1 MHGHDTGMGTMESNG
16 IDPSG
21 MISGPTLDQ
30 MIQSDKDMNRRR
42 SFHHSNSFVGNRSF
56 HDPDPRRSSMM
67 EFGSQ
72 DAGDLDGFQFDPM
85 PTSASNSLQR
95 SGSLAQRR
103 LENQRAR
110 RQNSNEDLCLNTNFN
125 SMGSTFSPIHTS
137 SPYQTLNSSDSM
149 NFDMFGNPMSQSMLI
164 GMDFSAGGLENGSN
178 GGIASR
184 NMYSTNSFS
193 TGLHS
198 SPIHNDL
205 SDQMGGQIHDPGGGR
220 SSNSL
225 DLQDM
230 MGKIPDVQLPE
241 QMSKMHTGLSQP
253 PLPVPMQPPADSV
266 PEGLTEAKAPSTS
279 GAPPNLDVSADANG
293 MPIQAKNNG
302 AQQVVPQYRNAY
314 SASGFDMLGVLM
326 RVATRPNPQI
336 NIGAV
341 DMSCAFVVC
350 DVQQHD
356 IPIVYCSD
364 VFERLTA
371 YTKHEILG
379 RNCRFLQAPDG
390 KIKSGVKRKYVDDQS
405 VLRIKKMIT
414 ARQETQI
421 SLINYRKGGQPFM
434 NLLTMIPIKWDTSE
448 VRYYVGFQV
457 DLVEQP
463 SSVTNKNP
471 GMLPSSRLIYR
482 MRLIDDQTALTPSTT
497 IVACYRDTSFQTAK
511 ITPIQNLAR
520 PSTGMMYRL
529 YLRQS
534 AAASQNY
541 RSVFGIRCCL
551 RILMTLSMCSRL
563 KGCSCTCRHQAGK
576 S

>member
-1 MHGHDTGMGTMESNG
+1 MDQTNVGNMNGYYERNYSSEDLRRMSDAHGHDTVMASMDSNG

-21 MISGPTLDQ
+21 MISGPILDQ
-30 MIQSDKDMNRRR
+30 MIQNDKDMSRRR
-42 SFHHSNSFVGNRSF
+42 SFHHSNSFVESRSF
-56 HDPDPRRSSMM
+56 HDPDPRRSSIM

-85 PTSASNSLQR
+85 STSSHDSLQR

-110 RQNSNEDLCLNTNFN
+110 RQHSSEDLCLNTNFT
-125 SMGSTFSPIHTS
+125 SMGNTFSPIHNS
-137 SPYQTLNSSDSM
+137 SPYQNLHSSDSM
-149 NFDMFGNPMSQSMLI
+149 GFDMFGNPMSQSMLM
-164 GMDFSAGGLENGSN
+164 GMDFSAGGLENGTSS
-178 GGIASR
+178 GVAPR
-184 NMYSTNSFS
+184 NPYTANSFS
-193 TGLHS
+193 AGLHS

-205 SDQMGGQIHDPGGGR
+205 SDQMGGQIHDPGGGHR
-220 SSNSL
+220 SNSL
-225 DLQDM
+225 NLQDM
-230 MGKIPDVQLPE
+230 MGKMPDVQLPE
-241 QMSKMHTGLSQP
+241 QMSKMQTGLSPP
-253 PLPVPMQPPADSV
+253 PLPMPMQSQVGSLPDGP
-266 PEGLTEAKAPSTS
+266 TETTTPSTA

-293 MPIQAKNNG
+293 MPIQAKNKG

-434 NLLTMIPIKWDTSE
+434 NLLTMIPIKWDTDE

-471 GMLPSSRLIYR
+471 GRLPLSHLTCRLHLIY
-482 MRLIDDQTALTPSTT
+482 T
-497 IVACYRDTSFQTAK
+497 
-511 ITPIQNLAR
+511 
-520 PSTGMMYRL
+520 
-529 YLRQS
+529 
-534 AAASQNY
+534 
-541 RSVFGIRCCL
+541 
-551 RILMTLSMCSRL
+551 
-563 KGCSCTCRHQAGK
+563 
-576 S
+576 

>member
-1 MHGHDTGMGTMESNG
+1 MDQTNVGNLNGYYGRSYSAEDLSRMADIHGNDTIMGTMESNG
-16 IDPSG
+16 MDTRG
-21 MISGPTLDQ
+21 MMGNPTLEQ
-30 MIQSDKDMNRRR
+30 MIQDNKDMSRRR
-42 SFHHSNSFVGNRSF
+42 SFHQSNSYGGSRSF

-72 DAGDLDGFQFDPM
+72 DAGDLEGFQFDPM
-85 PTSASNSLQR
+85 PPTNTNTLQR
-95 SGSLAQRR
+95 SGGLAQRR
-103 LENQRAR
+103 MDNQRAR
-110 RQNSNEDLCLNTNFN
+110 RQHSSEDLGLSTDFSNMAT
-125 SMGSTFSPIHTS
+125 TFSPIPNS
-137 SPYQTLNSSDSM
+137 APYQTLNSADPM
-149 NFDMFGNPMSQSMLI
+149 NIDMFGNSIANSMLM
-164 GMDFSAGGLENGSN
+164 GMDFSAGGLDHGSN
-178 GGIASR
+178 GNIASR
-184 NMYSTNSFS
+184 NPYSSNSYS

-205 SDQMGGQIHDPGGGR
+205 SDQMGGQIQDPGGGHGSNGL
-220 SSNSL
+220 SSR
-225 DLQDM
+225 DT
-230 MGKIPDVQLPE
+230 MGHMPEMQLPE
-241 QMSKMHTGLSQP
+241 QLQKMQSELSQP
-253 PLPVPMQPPADSV
+253 PPSFSSHIPTSTMPGGTS
-266 PEGLTEAKAPSTS
+266 EIEAIPTS
-279 GAPPNLDVSADANG
+279 QAAPPNLDVSADANG
-293 MPIQAKNNG
+293 LPIPAKNDG

-414 ARQETQI
+414 AQQETQI

-434 NLLTMIPIKWDTSE
+434 NLLTMIPITWDTDE

-471 GMLPSSRLIYR
+471 GMPLDLCSF
-482 MRLIDDQTALTPSTT
+482 
-497 IVACYRDTSFQTAK
+497 VAC
-511 ITPIQNLAR
+511 I
-520 PSTGMMYRL
+520 
-529 YLRQS
+529 
-534 AAASQNY
+534 
-541 RSVFGIRCCL
+541 
-551 RILMTLSMCSRL
+551 
-563 KGCSCTCRHQAGK
+563 
-576 S
+576 

>member
-1 MHGHDTGMGTMESNG
+1 MDQTNVGNMNGYYERNYSSEDMRRMADIHGNDTIMDAMESNG
-16 IDPSG
+16 IDTAG
-21 MISGPTLDQ
+21 MIGNSTLEQ
-30 MIQSDKDMNRRR
+30 MIQNNKDTNRRR
-42 SFHHSNSFVGNRSF
+42 SFHHSNSYGGSRSF
-56 HDPDPRRSSMM
+56 QDPDPRRSSIM

-72 DAGDLDGFQFDPM
+72 DAGDLEGFQFDPM
-85 PTSASNSLQR
+85 PPTNNGSLQR

-103 LENQRAR
+103 MDNQRAR
-110 RQNSNEDLCLNTNFN
+110 RQHSSEDLGLSTDFSNMAT
-125 SMGSTFSPIHTS
+125 TFSPIPNS
-137 SPYQTLNSSDSM
+137 SPYQTLSSSDTM
-149 NFDMFGNPMSQSMLI
+149 NFGMFGHSMADSMLM
-164 GMDFSAGGLENGSN
+164 GMGFSAGGLDNGSN
-178 GGIASR
+178 GSIAPR
-184 NMYSTNSFS
+184 NPYSSNSYS

-205 SDQMGGQIHDPGGGR
+205 SDQIGSQVHDPGGGHG
-220 SSNSL
+220 SNSL
-225 DLQDM
+225 SSQDTM
-230 MGKIPDVQLPE
+230 AQMPEVQLPD
-241 QMSKMHTGLSQP
+241 QLQKMQTGSSQP
-253 PLPVPMQPPADSV
+253 HMSISSQTPASSIPDRMS
-266 PEGLTEAKAPSTS
+266 EIKTLSTS
-279 GAPPNLDVSADANG
+279 QAAPPNLDVSADANG
-293 MPIQAKNNG
+293 MPIHAQNSG

-326 RVATRPNPQI
+326 KVATRPNPQI

-434 NLLTMIPIKWDTSE
+434 NLLTMIPITWETDE

-471 GMLPSSRLIYR
+471 G
-482 MRLIDDQTALTPSTT
+482 T
-497 IVACYRDTSFQTAK
+497 
-511 ITPIQNLAR
+511 
-520 PSTGMMYRL
+520 
-529 YLRQS
+529 
-534 AAASQNY
+534 
-541 RSVFGIRCCL
+541 
-551 RILMTLSMCSRL
+551 
-563 KGCSCTCRHQAGK
+563 
-576 S
+576 